1 MLSNAAIDRIQ
12 QLVKEYPNTK
22 SALVPALYVAQRDN
36 GGHLSRDS
44 MVEVAE
50 ELSLPESHVFG
61 VATFY
66 SMFYFEPVGKHLV
79 QVCGTSPCR
88 LRGAANA
95 IDCFKGK
102 LGLEIGQTS
111 EDGLFTLQEV
121 ECLAACHL
129 APMAQINEDYFFHL
143 TEARVDEIIEAL
155 RRGEKPQGAEF
166 ETMRFNAHP
175 IALSDEELGI
185 DVSHLTPAE
194 PVVKKEKSAE
204 AAPATA

>member
-1 MLSNAAIDRIQ
+1 MLSHAAIDRIQ

-36 GGHLSRDS
+36 GGWLSRAA

-50 ELSLPESHVFG
+50 ELGLPESHVFG

-88 LRGAANA
+88 LRGAEDA
-95 IDCFKGK
+95 IECFKKK
-102 LGLEIGQTS
+102 LGIEAGQTT

-121 ECLAACHL
+121 ECMAACHL

-143 TEARVDEIIEAL
+143 TEERIDEILAAL
-155 RRGEKPQGAEF
+155 RRGEKPAGAEF
-166 ETMRFNAHP
+166 EKMWFNAHP
-175 IALSDEELGI
+175 ITLTDEELGI
-185 DVSHLTPAE
+185 DVSHLKPAE
-194 PVVKKEKSAE
+194 PIQKKEAPAEVAE
-204 AAPATA
+204 A

>member
-36 GGHLSRDS
+36 GGWLSRAA

-88 LRGAANA
+88 LRGAEDA
-95 IDCFKGK
+95 IDCFKRK
-102 LGLEIGQTS
+102 LGIEVGQTT

-121 ECLAACHL
+121 ECMAACHL

-143 TEARVDEIIEAL
+143 TEARIDEIIEAL
-155 RRGEKPQGAEF
+155 RRGVKPEYAEF
-166 ETMRFNAHP
+166 EKSWLNAHP
-175 IALSDEELGI
+175 IALTDEELGI
-185 DVSHLTPAE
+185 DVSHLSPAAPIE
-194 PVVKKEKSAE
+194 KKEKP
-204 AAPATA
+204 AAPVAATA